1 MSLFP
6 RLIVLLGLLGST
18 TLTLATTLPPSIT
31 PLLPKGFVVFT
42 FLAGD
47 LNNDKKPDYLV
58 VAHNADEEQIA
69 KQTETAPRRPLLV
82 FIQNTDGSYRL
93 AARNDAVVYA
103 INEGGQCDPFM
114 DGEDGLAIKGAYF
127 TVQNGVAC
135 GQHWTDFITF
145 KYSPTLNNWV
155 FHKRIFEN
163 WIMNPSTKADAEAL
177 ILDSHKVIS
186 GKRDQPVLFQNY
198 QPH

>member
-1 MSLFP
+1 MLFR
-6 RLIVLLGLLGST
+6 RLMVLLGLLTSA
-18 TLTLATTLPPSIT
+18 TLTLATNLPPSIT

-58 VAHNADEEQIA
+58 VVHKADEEQIA
-69 KQTETAPRRPLLV
+69 QQTETAPRRPLLV

-186 GKRDQPVLFQNY
+186 GKRDQPVLLQNY
-198 QPH
+198 RPH

>member
-1 MSLFP
+1 MLFR
-6 RLIVLLGLLGST
+6 RLMVLLGLLTSA
-18 TLTLATTLPPSIT
+18 TLSLAATLPPSIS

-42 FLAGD
+42 FLVGD

-58 VAHNADEEQIA
+58 VAHKADEEQIA

-82 FIQNTDGSYRL
+82 FIQNADGSYRL

-114 DGEDGLAIKGAYF
+114 DGEDGLAIKGGYF

-163 WIMNPSTKADAEAL
+163 WVMNPSTKADAEAL
-177 ILDSHKVIS
+177 ILDSHKVIA
-186 GKRDQPVLFQNY
+186 GKRDQPVLLQNY
-198 QPH
+198 RPN

>member
-1 MSLFP
+1 M
-6 RLIVLLGLLGST
+6 
-18 TLTLATTLPPSIT
+18 
-31 PLLPKGFVVFT
+31 FT
-42 FLAGD
+42 FLAAD

-58 VAHNADEEQIA
+58 VAHKADEEQIA

-93 AARNDAVVYA
+93 AARNDVVVYA

-163 WIMNPSTKADAEAL
+163 WVMNPSMDENAEAL
-177 ILDSHKVIS
+177 ILGSHKVFS
-186 GKRDQPVLFQNY
+186 GKREQPVLLQDYRPN
-198 QPH
+198 

>member
-1 MSLFP
+1 MLFR
-6 RLIVLLGLLGST
+6 RLMLLVGLLGSAT
-18 TLTLATTLPPSIT
+18 STLATTLPPSIT

-58 VAHNADEEQIA
+58 VAHKPDEEEIA

-82 FIQNTDGSYRL
+82 FIQNADGSYGL
-93 AARNDAVVYA
+93 TARNDAVVYA

-114 DGEDGLAIKGAYF
+114 DGEDGLAMKGAYF

>member
-1 MSLFP
+1 MLFR
-6 RLIVLLGLLGST
+6 RLMVLLGLLTSA
-18 TLTLATTLPPSIT
+18 TLTLATNLPPSIT

-58 VAHNADEEQIA
+58 VVHKADEEQIA
-69 KQTETAPRRPLLV
+69 QQTETAPRRPLLV

-135 GQHWTDFITF
+135 GQHWTNFITF

-186 GKRDQPVLFQNY
+186 GKRDQPVLLQNY
-198 QPH
+198 RPH

>member
-1 MSLFP
+1 MLFR
-6 RLIVLLGLLGST
+6 RLMVLLGLLTSA
-18 TLTLATTLPPSIT
+18 TLSLAATLPPSIS
-31 PLLPKGFVVFT
+31 PQLPKGFVVFT
-42 FLAGD
+42 FLNGD

-58 VAHNADEEQIA
+58 VVHKADEEEIT

-93 AARNDAVVYA
+93 AVRNDAVVYA